1 LVLLHPKIFN
11 KQTLENTEGAIKKG
25 QSGNIWYTKQAKTNK
40 NTTQYVMDTTMRKQR
55 QITYIRHAPLSNNW
69 G

>member
-1 LVLLHPKIFN
+1 MIAGQMVLSGINSPP
-11 KQTLENTEGAIKKG
+11 TEV
-25 QSGNIWYTKQAKTNK
+25 NK

-69 G
+69 R